1 MDGLC
6 VEKTFFEEH
15 GNEMLNNAGIN
26 KAQFAKSMGVAP
38 QNVGKL
44 LSTKNVL
51 TLDKVSK
58 LLNVSLN
65 YLIHGTNEQLK
76 DDVHGCLFVNGNPV
90 IINSRA
96 ELEEFLRDNK

>member
-15 GNEMLNNAGIN
+15 GNEMLNKAGIN

-58 LLNVSLN
+58 LLGVSLH
-65 YLIHGTNEQLK
+65 YLIHGEEQVN
-76 DDVHGCLFVNGNPV
+76 DDIHGCLFVNGNPV
-90 IINSRA
+90 VINSRA
-96 ELEEFLRDNK
+96 ELEEFLKENK

>member
-1 MDGLC
+1 MDGLS

-26 KAQFAKSMGVAP
+26 KAQFAKAMGVAP

-58 LLNVSLN
+58 LLGVSLHC
-65 YLIHGTNEQLK
+65 LIHGEEQVK
-76 DDVHGCLFVNGNPV
+76 DDIHGCLYVNGNP
-90 IINSRA
+90 ILINSRE
-96 ELEEFLRDNK
+96 ELENFLKENK